1 LGEDVGKRDVPK
13 IINII
18 NFIRQCEPRIDWITE
33 DVLYETL
40 VEQIKIMK
48 QYNLK
53 GSLVINGAADIHGT
67 GMLMLALQ
75 LGIRLKKEK
84 SWWIHI

>member
-1 LGEDVGKRDVPK
+1 
-13 IINII
+13 
-18 NFIRQCEPRIDWITE
+18 
-33 DVLYETL
+33 VLYETL